1 MKITQESLRHFVDD
15 LRATHGENLAAVVLY
30 GSAAVGDEMAERF
43 GLNVLVALH
52 RITPEDLRQAQAP
65 AREWMRLGQPMPV
78 YFTLRELSEASDVFP
93 IEFQQMAR
101 ARRVL
106 YGKDPFELV
115 LLSNQNLRHQTEY
128 ELRGKLIQ
136 LRRSYI
142 PASASAEKLS
152 ALMAESLGTFSSLF
166 RPVLSLYGQ
175 EPPVAK
181 QDAVQATAAL
191 LGLDHETFERIFA
204 LREREAE
211 DSVLTEAQANELF
224 ASYMVQIERV
234 IEAVD
239 RMPVQASGA
248 PSSTSTF

>member
-1 MKITQESLRHFVDD
+1 
-15 LRATHGENLAAVVLY
+15 
-30 GSAAVGDEMAERF
+30 MAERF

-78 YFTLRELSEASDVFP
+78 YFTLRELAEAADVFP

-115 LLSNQNLRHQTEY
+115 VLSNENLRHQTEY

-142 PASASAEKLS
+142 PASGSAEKLS
-152 ALMAESLGTFSSLF
+152 ALMAESLGTFSALF
-166 RPVLSLYGQ
+166 RPVLMLHGQ

-181 QDAVQATAAL
+181 QDAVRALASL
-191 LGLDHETFERIFA
+191 LGLEAETFERIFA
-204 LREREAE
+204 LRERDAE
-211 DSVLTEAQANELF
+211 ETYLSDNQANELF

-239 RMPVQASGA
+239 RMPAQAAGA
-248 PSSTSTF
+248 